1 MQPPFSLPPRYRWL
15 GLALLLPSLA
25 LGIASMYFDF
35 KWAWLKYGGHKGF
48 FFAGNQNLTDEL
60 ALTGCIVGLLLLS
73 FAKTAQEDEYIQQ
86 LRLRAW
92 QWAVLTHF
100 ALLLVGI
107 WTVYDSRFLYFM
119 VYNMLTVLVIFL
131 LRFYWLLYK
140 NRLTTD

>member
-1 MQPPFSLPPRYRWL
+1 MQPPLTLPPRYRWL

-35 KWAWLKYGGHKGF
+35 EWAWLDASPRYALHLM
-48 FFAGNQNLTDEL
+48 GNQNLTDEL

-107 WTVYDSRFLYFM
+107 WTVYDNRFLDFM

-131 LRFYWLLYK
+131 LRFHWLLFK
-140 NRLTTD
+140 NRLPTD